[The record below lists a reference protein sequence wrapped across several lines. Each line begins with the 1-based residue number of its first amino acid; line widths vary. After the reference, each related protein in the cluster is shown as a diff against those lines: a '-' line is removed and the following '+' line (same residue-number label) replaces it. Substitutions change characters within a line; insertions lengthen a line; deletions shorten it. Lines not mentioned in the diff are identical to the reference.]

1 MRNQLKD
8 YKQHKLKFNPYLEKL
23 YQSDKPIIIY
33 KVKDGYNIYTDF
45 SKKIILTKNNIKYFL
60 KSIEKKNYK
69 KETDL
74 YLGFFGYEILCN
86 LIGINIKNKKRINFY
101 KGIFYKPETII
112 KIRKDIK
119 IISNI
124 KHQKFNNQFNKTQ
137 ILSPFKINI
146 SYQKYKKIFNLFSK
160 KIRQGETYQIKIC
173 TKYKNK
179 SLINPLN
186 FFWKLMKV
194 NASPESFMIKD
205 KDYSIVSCSPETLID
220 KEKNSIITKPIA
232 GTLKKN
238 TSTNKLIALKYFK
251 NNEKETKEHNM
262 IVDME
267 RSDLSKICKPG
278 SVKILKKK
286 YVEEYKHLYHYVTSI
301 GGKLNKNV
309 KLIDIIKAMMP
320 GGSVIG
326 CPKIRTLELLN
337 KQEKESRNIFTG
349 SFGYIKFNQDMKFN
363 IIIRSILNFK
373 NQSEISA
380 ASGVVLDSSSKKEFN
395 ENYIKAKSLL
405 ELFK

>member
-1 MRNQLKD
+1 MKENSS
-8 YKQHKLKFNPYLEKL
+8 QHLKFNPYLEKL
-23 YQSDKPIIIY
+23 YHSDKPLIIY
-33 KVKDGYNIYTDF
+33 KVQDGYNLYTDF
-45 SKKIILTKNNIKYFL
+45 SKKIILTKKNINNFFNL
-60 KSIEKKNYK
+60 FNNKKFK

-74 YLGFFGYEILCN
+74 LIGFFGYEILCN
-86 LIGINIKNKKRINFY
+86 LLNIKIKNQKKLNFY
-101 KGIFYKPETII
+101 KGVFYKPETLI

-119 IISNI
+119 VISSI
-124 KHQKFNNQFNKTQ
+124 KKHKFNSFFNKTQ
-137 ILSPFKINI
+137 ILSSFKTNIN
-146 SYQKYKKIFNLFSK
+146 YKKYKKIFDVFSK

-179 SLINPLN
+179 SKINPVN
-186 FFWKLMKV
+186 FFWKLMKI
-194 NASPESFMIKD
+194 NSSPESFMIRD
-205 KDYSIVSCSPETLID
+205 KNFSIVSCSPETLID
-220 KEKNSIITKPIA
+220 KKGNKIITKPIA
-232 GTLKKN
+232 GTLKK
-238 TSTNKLIALKYFK
+238 SKKINKIKALNFFR

-267 RSDLSKICKPG
+267 RNDLSRICKSG

-301 GGKLNKNV
+301 QGLLKKDTTPKN
-309 KLIDIIKAMMP
+309 IIKSMMP

-337 KQEKESRNIFTG
+337 KQETEDRNIFTG

-363 IIIRSILNFK
+363 IIIRSILNYK
-373 NQSEISA
+373 NISEISA

-395 ENYIKAKSLL
+395 ENFIKAKSLL
-405 ELFK
+405 ELYK

>member
-1 MRNQLKD
+1 MREHN
-8 YKQHKLKFNPYLEKL
+8 QHKFKFSPYLEKL
-23 YQSDKPIIIY
+23 YQSDKALIIY

-45 SKKIILTKNNIKYFL
+45 SKKIILNNKNIKSFF
-60 KSIEKKNYK
+60 KSIEKKKYK

-74 YLGFFGYEILCN
+74 YIGFLGYEILCN
-86 LIGINIKNKKRINFY
+86 LIGINIKRKKRLNFY

-124 KHQKFNNQFNKTQ
+124 KNHKFNNQFNKTK

-146 SYQKYKKIFNLFSK
+146 SYQKYKKIFDLFSK

-179 SLINPLN
+179 SLINSVN
-186 FFWKLMKV
+186 FFWKLMRV
-194 NASPESFMIKD
+194 NSSPESFMIKD
-205 KDYSIVSCSPETLID
+205 KDYSIVSCSPETLIHRTKD
-220 KEKNSIITKPIA
+220 NVVTKPIA
-232 GTLKKN
+232 GTLKKKSSN
-238 TSTNKLIALKYFK
+238 NKLMALKYFK

-267 RSDLSKICKPG
+267 RSDLSRICKPV
-278 SVKILKKK
+278 SVKIIKKK
-286 YVEEYKHLYHYVTSI
+286 YVEEYKHLFHYVTSI
-301 GGKLNKNV
+301 GGKLNQHT
-309 KLIDIIKAMMP
+309 KLIDIVKAMMP

-337 KQEKESRNIFTG
+337 NQEKETRNIFTG

-363 IIIRSILNFK
+363 IIIRSILNYK
-373 NQSEISA
+373 NNSEISA

>member
-1 MRNQLKD
+1 MKELN
-8 YKQHKLKFNPYLEKL
+8 QHKFKFNPYLEDL
-23 YQSDKPIIIY
+23 YQSDKPLIIY
-33 KVKDGYNIYTDF
+33 KVDDGYNIYTDF
-45 SKKIILTKNNIKYFL
+45 SKKIILTKKNIHKFL
-60 KSIEKKNYK
+60 NSLEKKKYK

-86 LIGINIKNKKRINFY
+86 LIGINLKNKKRINFY

-119 IISNI
+119 VISNI
-124 KHQKFNNQFNKTQ
+124 KKHTFNYQFNKTQ
-137 ILSPFKINI
+137 ILSPFKVNI
-146 SYQKYKKIFNLFSK
+146 SYTKYKKIFELFSK
-160 KIRQGETYQIKIC
+160 KIREGETYQIKIC

-179 SLINPLN
+179 SLINPIN
-186 FFWKLMKV
+186 FFWKLMRV
-194 NASPESFMIKD
+194 NSSPESFMIKD

-220 KEKNSIITKPIA
+220 KKKNKIITKPIA
-232 GTLKKN
+232 GTFKKKLL
-238 TSTNKLIALKYFK
+238 SNKNIALKYFK

-286 YVEEYKHLYHYVTSI
+286 YVEEYKHLFHYVTSI
-301 GGKLNKNV
+301 GGILKKNT

-337 KQEKESRNIFTG
+337 NQEKESRNIFTG
-349 SFGYIKFNQDMKFN
+349 SFGLIKFNQDMKFN
-363 IIIRSILNFK
+363 IIIRSILNYK

-380 ASGVVLDSSSKKEFN
+380 ASGVVLDSSPKKEFN